1 MKREMTLKEYIDAI
15 YYGKQYY
22 KNVEKNNNKK

>member
-15 YYGKQYY
+15 YYGKKYY
-22 KNVEKNNNKK
+22 ENVENNKK